1 MHGRELLHDLS
12 TVDKLLEAIFGVHIE
27 SSTMEDLQEKRF
39 DPIRGP
45 LAEIAQ
51 TAVVSR
57 GPLSTP
63 RETGCPPFQDSA
75 GSVPSFGHSV
85 EGRAGADLA
94 LSLAFFTSKPASH
107 TRLRASCRLQ
117 QPTCL
122 LIFFWDNNTIKGR
135 GMTLFISKSC

>member
-27 SSTMEDLQEKRF
+27 SSTMEYLQEERF

-63 RETGCPPFQDSA
+63 RKSA
-75 GSVPSFGHSV
+75 ARPSKIQR
-85 EGRAGADLA
+85 GRY
-94 LSLAFFTSKPASH
+94 PASAI
-107 TRLRASCRLQ
+107 RWRDGPE
-117 QPTCL
+117 PTL
-122 LIFFWDNNTIKGR
+122 HLA
-135 GMTLFISKSC
+135 

>member
-51 TAVVSR
+51 TVVVSR

-63 RETGCPPFQDSA
+63 PGRLAARPPKIQR
-75 GSVPSFGHSV
+75 
-85 EGRAGADLA
+85 GRY
-94 LSLAFFTSKPASH
+94 PASAI
-107 TRLRASCRLQ
+107 RWRDGPEL
-117 QPTCL
+117 
-122 LIFFWDNNTIKGR
+122 
-135 GMTLFISKSC
+135 TLYLA